1 MKTHEKAV
9 YRNDSLNMSTENWQL
24 ESQQVLAAQQ
34 GEPGAIEYL
43 LTRNWAWLKA
53 LVAGIVRNRS
63 DIDDVLQE
71 ISVKVIRKI
80 GTLRQTDSF
89 RPWLACLARREALRW
104 LNQSARRGLSLDHE
118 AAEEPLDQRELPI
131 DEQLAQEEE
140 RTRVWEA
147 INRLPQKYK
156 EVLLL
161 YHSGQSYKQIA
172 EILDLALTTVQIR
185 LVRARRMVADAVQ
198 QQSDRRT
205 PHESAR

>member
-1 MKTHEKAV
+1 
-9 YRNDSLNMSTENWQL
+9 MSTENWQL
-24 ESQQVLAAQQ
+24 ESQQVVAAQQ

-43 LTRNWAWLKA
+43 LTQNWAWLKA
-53 LVAGIVRNRS
+53 LVAGIVRNRA

-80 GTLRQTDSF
+80 DTLRQADSF

-131 DEQLAQEEE
+131 DEQLAQQEE
-140 RTRVWEA
+140 RARVWEA

-156 EVLLL
+156 EVLML

-185 LVRARRMVADAVQ
+185 LVRARRMVADTVQQ

-205 PHESAR
+205 HHESAR